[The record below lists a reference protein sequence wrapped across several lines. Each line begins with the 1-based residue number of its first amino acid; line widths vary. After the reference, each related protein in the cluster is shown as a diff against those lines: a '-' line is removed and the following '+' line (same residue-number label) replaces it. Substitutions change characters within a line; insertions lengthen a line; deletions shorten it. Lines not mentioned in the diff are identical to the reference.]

1 MQHDYV
7 IDNQSAPTARADIN
21 AALQAIAT
29 TNSGGTAPVTTY
41 ANQIWYDTAANQLK
55 KRNEADS
62 AWIVLGTVDETGGT
76 FTPNSLL
83 TTDGIAPATL
93 VTSAEG
99 IASNNNN
106 TTIPTS
112 AAVAAY
118 TGTSMSMV
126 APATA
131 GDGYNMRWLNGST
144 AYRANDVTAYT
155 DWTDPLLNP
164 IRCSALNY
172 GTYRLR
178 FAHQNL
184 GTVST
189 AWARVLVEGTVVAEW
204 AAAGAFFVDRVVDFY
219 VALPGYRIV
228 VQVHKDPAYPTSGGS
243 LIYNTRILSN
253 NVTIGVA

>member
-1 MQHDYV
+1 MSQHDYV
-7 IDNQSAPTARADIN
+7 IDNQSAPAARADIN

-41 ANQIWYDTAANQLK
+41 ANMVWYDTATNQLK

-62 AWIVLGTVDETGGT
+62 AWITMGTLDEVGGT

-83 TTDGIAPATL
+83 TTAGIAPATL

-99 IASNNNN
+99 IAANNNN

-118 TGTSMSMV
+118 TGSSMSMV

-131 GDGYNMRWLNGST
+131 GDAWVMRWLNGGVAYT
-144 AYRANDVTAYT
+144 ANNVTAYT

-164 IRCSALNY
+164 IRCNAVNY
-172 GTYRLR
+172 GTVRLR
-178 FAHQNL
+178 FTHQNP
-184 GTVST
+184 GSVSY
-189 AWARVLVEGTVVAEW
+189 AWVRVLVEGTVVAEW
-204 AAAGAFFVDRVVDFY
+204 AANGTFFVDRVVDFAI
-219 VALPGYRIV
+219 VPGYRIV
-228 VQVHKDPAYPTSGGS
+228 VQVHKDPSYPTSGGS
-243 LIYNTRILSN
+243 FIYNTRILSN